1 MLKCHYSRSAR
12 TGTEENSAN
21 VGAFRADVPS
31 YNTALHHEMRTVGEN
46 HQPECRDSENPVPPR
61 QVAGN
66 WQSAQRQCAAND
78 LSGRTDASSQIALSS
93 RTAHAAEPPPSDSAT
108 KNDAICPLQQTESA
122 RRRVHDGEASAG
134 FREQLGVMK
143 KAKLDFDET
152 AASAFRCISTLM
164 LSLRS
169 SQKSCVWA

>member
-1 MLKCHYSRSAR
+1 MSRFQLRNSE
-12 TGTEENSAN
+12 TGENSPN
-21 VGAFRADVPS
+21 VGAFGADVPS
-31 YNTALHHEMRTVGEN
+31 YHTALHHEMQTVGEN
-46 HQPECRDSENPVPPR
+46 HLPECRDSENPVPPR

-108 KNDAICPLQQTESA
+108 KNDAICPLQTDSA
-122 RRRVHDGEASAG
+122 RRRVHDGAASAG

>member
-1 MLKCHYSRSAR
+1 MSRFQLRNSE
-12 TGTEENSAN
+12 TGENSPN
-21 VGAFRADVPS
+21 VGAFGADMPS
-31 YNTALHHEMRTVGEN
+31 YHTALHHEMQTVGEN
-46 HQPECRDSENPVPPR
+46 HLPECRDSENPVPLR

-66 WQSAQRQCAAND
+66 WQAVQRQCAND
-78 LSGRTDASSQIALSS
+78 LSGRTDASSPIALSS

-152 AASAFRCISTLM
+152 AVSAFRCFFTLM
-164 LSLRS
+164 RSLRS

>member
-1 MLKCHYSRSAR
+1 
-12 TGTEENSAN
+12 
-21 VGAFRADVPS
+21 
-31 YNTALHHEMRTVGEN
+31 MRTVGEN
-46 HQPECRDSENPVPPR
+46 HLPECRDPENPVPP
-61 QVAGN
+61 
-66 WQSAQRQCAAND
+66 QRQCAND

-134 FREQLGVMK
+134 FRQQLGVMK

-152 AASAFRCISTLM
+152 AVSAFRCFSTHTNALP
-164 LSLRS
+164 SFKSEFLRLG
-169 SQKSCVWA
+169 VIF